1 MNVPYTLYTY
11 HPCHEE
17 IKVTGM
23 IKGENMKTPKN
34 SVDQRLTLN
43 PLPPPP
49 PPSKKNAVKCYKKL
63 KIKFGH
69 SLFTELGGGWNMWEL
84 PQICSLFCEYS
95 KKFLPKKL
103 TCRIFLHKKIWVS
116 KISNP
121 KKLFGHSYQS
131 KFGVSP
137 WELPQASFSKQG
149 KVYKAFNMQI
159 KLIVKI
165 MVLHLDLP

>member
-1 MNVPYTLYTY
+1 MEQFQKMNVPYTLYTY

-43 PLPPPP
+43 

-95 KKFLPKKL
+95 KKFLPKKINL
-103 TCRIFLHKKIWVS
+103 QNFPTQKNLGIKNFKPQKIIWSLLSIEIWGFPLGVAPS
-116 KISNP
+116 
-121 KKLFGHSYQS
+121 LFFKTRQS
-131 KFGVSP
+131 VQS
-137 WELPQASFSKQG
+137 L
-149 KVYKAFNMQI
+149 
-159 KLIVKI
+159 
-165 MVLHLDLP
+165 